1 MNGLLNKRVLVL
13 NQNYLPLTI
22 TKTKRAISLIL
33 DKKVEIL
40 EKYNDEIHSVN
51 LVLYLPSV
59 IRLTRYISYQPKAI
73 PLTRKNLLRRDSYT
87 CQYCNVKNKPMTLDH
102 VIPRQRGGKDTWENL
117 VAACT
122 KCNHK
127 KNNKTPKESDMPLL
141 KKPKKPSILMYFQQ
155 SVRRKQDAWKP
166 YLFMDNLK
174 DQND

>member
-73 PLTRKNLLRRDSYT
+73 PLTRKNLLRKSNS
-87 CQYCNVKNKPMTLDH
+87 QIHGSALNIQLNQSNISLGSANLAFQASHKMNSKNYK
-102 VIPRQRGGKDTWENL
+102 
-117 VAACT
+117 
-122 KCNHK
+122 
-127 KNNKTPKESDMPLL
+127 S
-141 KKPKKPSILMYFQQ
+141 
-155 SVRRKQDAWKP
+155 
-166 YLFMDNLK
+166 
-174 DQND
+174 